1 MMRTGRAVCIDASA
15 LADLLVD
22 RPRGQAV
29 AEVLAG
35 VDSVFAPDLI
45 NSEVLMAIRR
55 LERLGEISAQLAASA
70 VADLEVAPVERVSTT
85 PMIEGLWRLRHNV
98 SPRDACYVITAR
110 AFDVP
115 LLTADLRLARVPRL
129 GIRVIAV

>member
-1 MMRTGRAVCIDASA
+1 MIRNRAVCIDASA

-29 AEVLAG
+29 AEVLGG
-35 VDSVFAPDLI
+35 VDSVYAPDLI
-45 NSEVLMAIRR
+45 NAEVLNILRR
-55 LERLGEISAQLAASA
+55 
-70 VADLEVAPVERVSTT
+70 VERVPTT
-85 PMIEGLWRLRHNV
+85 LMVEAVWRLRHNV

-115 LLTADLRLARVPRL
+115 LLTADLRLARAPKL
-129 GIRVIAV
+129 

>member
-1 MMRTGRAVCIDASA
+1 MSRSRAVCIDASA
-15 LADLLVD
+15 LVDLLVD

-45 NSEVLMAIRR
+45 NAEVLDSIRR
-55 LERLGEISAQLAASA
+55 FERKGEISAETAAKG
-70 VADLEVAPVERVSTT
+70 VAYLEVSAIERVSTT
-85 PMIEGLWRLRHNV
+85 LMVEAVWSLRHNV
-98 SPRDACYVITAR
+98 SARDACYVVTAR

-115 LLTADLRLARVPRL
+115 LLTADLRLARAPKL
-129 GIRVIAV
+129 GIRVITV

>member
-1 MMRTGRAVCIDASA
+1 MIRNRAVCIDASA

-29 AEVLAG
+29 AEVLGG
-35 VDSVFAPDLI
+35 VDSVYAPDLI
-45 NSEVLMAIRR
+45 NAEVLNILRR
-55 LERLGEISAQLAASA
+55 LERVGEISVQVAAKA
-70 VADLEVAPVERVSTT
+70 VAELETSPVERVPTT
-85 PMIEGLWRLRHNV
+85 LMVEAVWRLRHNV

-115 LLTADLRLARVPRL
+115 LLTADLRLARAPRL